1 MQDFT
6 MGAISAQ
13 DIVDTLRDGLLVLTS
28 DLTVISANR
37 AFYAMFKVSEPETVG
52 RKLNDLGNRQWN
64 IDALKRLLEDILP
77 TENSVEGFEVD
88 HVFTGL
94 GRKVMLLNARKVV
107 CSGDS
112 SHFLLLAIDDVTEAR
127 VSQIEAERNLRIAQ
141 NIVDT
146 IRDPLV
152 ILESDMS
159 VVTASRSFLALFNA
173 TASQVVGRSPRSGTV
188 GYLCPAQIIGA
199 CGSSRRSN
207 GRLPARRRFSRNWSP
222 YLQSERPQGISSRQ
236 S

>member
-37 AFYAMFKVSEPETVG
+37 AFYAMFKVSEPDTVG
-52 RKLNDLGNRQWN
+52 RKLYDLGNGQWN

-173 TASQVVGRSPRSGTV
+173 TASQVVGRKLEALGQGQWDTFALRKSLERVVPHEEAIDGFLLEDDFP
-188 GYLCPAQIIGA
+188 GIG
-199 CGSSRRSN
+199 RRIFKVN
-207 GRLPARRRFSRNWSP
+207 AR
-222 YLQSERPQGISSRQ
+222 
-236 S
+236 